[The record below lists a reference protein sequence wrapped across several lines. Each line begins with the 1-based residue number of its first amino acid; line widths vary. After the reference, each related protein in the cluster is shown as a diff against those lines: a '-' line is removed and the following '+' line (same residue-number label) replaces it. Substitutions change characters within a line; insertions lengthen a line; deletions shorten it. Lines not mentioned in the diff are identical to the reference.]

1 MPLHTSF
8 LADEDVDLVA
18 RDNLNRAQGSV
29 HRELAK
35 ASSQYFDLA
44 NTSGGT
50 PAKYLVFN
58 EPVLINLGK
67 QTYLIEPPSR
77 PQEMLS
83 PVRAVAAIPG
93 TKTSPRVRP
102 TRQRTRAST
111 VDRHWPL
118 NRFNLHRSQYF
129 PG

>member
-35 ASSQYFDLA
+35 ASNQYFDRA

-50 PAKYLVFN
+50 LAKYLVFN

-67 QTYLIEPPSR
+67 QTDLIEPPR
-77 PQEMLS
+77 GPQEMLS

-93 TKTSPRVRP
+93 TKTSLRVRP
-102 TRQRTRAST
+102 TR
-111 VDRHWPL
+111 
-118 NRFNLHRSQYF
+118 
-129 PG
+129 